1 MEGSAVCK
9 VATVGIKPN
18 SNRDGLVACDLGS
31 ASFGAQG
38 ECTAYEANGQYADET
53 GLAACKTAPA
63 GIKPTSNRQGVE
75 SCELGSASS
84 GAEDECTSCDGN
96 GQYADEL
103 GLSACK
109 TAPAGTKQTIRALR
123 VAHPVSTPPELRTPV
138 LIARQARPV
147 PLGAG
152 RA

>member
-1 MEGSAVCK
+1 MIVFR
-9 VATVGIKPN
+9 I
-18 SNRDGLVACDLGS
+18 
-31 ASFGAQG
+31 
-38 ECTAYEANGQYADET
+38 EANGQYADET

-75 SCELGSASS
+75 NCELGSASS

-103 GLSACK
+103 GLSTCK
-109 TAPAGTKQTIRALR
+109 TVPAGTKPTSDHQGIESCTSGKY
-123 VAHPVSTPPELRTPV
+123 STGAAS
-138 LIARQARPV
+138 IACQVRPATLV